1 MFNFINLKEV
11 EELRIHDQKSCVD
24 SAYHWNTLANE
35 EGGEFNKLFVT
46 IASLAIP
53 LSFIPLTNE
62 KIISNLSISDKHL
75 VISSWL
81 LFIFSIISG
90 AIQQYFYFSFHDK
103 LAIREHNR
111 AKIFSRSFVGQS
123 TSFATKEYNKMCL
136 EAQKLA
142 EGPKRANR
150 TFLYIQIVLLFFGVA
165 SITYVLSKA
174 LLSFPIE

>member
-11 EELRIHDQKSCVD
+11 EELRKLDQKSCTD

-46 IASLAIP
+46 IASLTIP

-62 KIISNLSISDKHL
+62 KIISSLSIYDKRL

-81 LFIFSIISG
+81 LFMLSIISG
-90 AIQQYFYFSFHDK
+90 AIQQYFYFSFHDN

-111 AKIFSRSFVGQS
+111 AKVFTESFVGQNLS
-123 TSFATKEYNKMCL
+123 SAIKKYNKMCT
-136 EAQKLA
+136 EAQKIVK
-142 EGPKRANR
+142 GPKRAIR
-150 TFLYIQIVLLFFGVA
+150 VFLYVQIVFLVLGIV
-165 SITYVLSKA
+165 SITYVLSKS
-174 LLSFPIE
+174 LLLFPTK